1 MPKKMQ
7 PSCIWDDV
15 HIVGGPCISHP
26 FDCCVYLIDAGEL
39 VLVDSGAG
47 YSFSHLLT
55 NIRLAGF
62 APEELTFVVATH
74 RHVDHTGSLAAF
86 REKYQAKIVA
96 HKLDADAIES
106 GKNVGA
112 EFYGIEYQA
121 CPVDVKLIEKESKF
135 CLKKYMLNILHIPG
149 HTPGSVAVYLDINGK
164 RVLFGQD
171 IHGPYEPAFGG
182 DITKAIASLEE
193 LLSLNADILCEGHY
207 GVYQPAAEVRQYIN
221 SQLRLLKRKLGD

>member
-1 MPKKMQ
+1 MQ
-7 PSCIWDDV
+7 PSCIWHDV
-15 HIVGGPCISHP
+15 YIVGGPSISHP

-47 YSFSHLLT
+47 YSFPHLLT
-55 NIRLAGF
+55 NIRLVGF
-62 APEELTFVVATH
+62 TPEKLSFVVATH
-74 RHVDHTGSLAAF
+74 RHVDHTGGLAAF

-96 HKLDADAIES
+96 HELDAGAIES

-112 EFYGIEYQA
+112 EFYGIEYQP
-121 CPVDVKLIEKESKF
+121 CIVDIKLTAKLSEF
-135 CLKKYMLNILHIPG
+135 RLKKYMLKILHIPG
-149 HTPGSVAVYLDINGK
+149 HTPGSTAVYLDINGR

-171 IHGPYEPAFGG
+171 IHGPYEAAFGG
-182 DITKAIASLEE
+182 DVTKAIASLEG

-207 GVYQPAAEVRQYIN
+207 GIYQPATEVQQYIN